1 LARIRIQVQYC
12 YHRRFEKVTTLKPND
27 RLRNERMSRKIPI
40 PRVSSK
46 SSHSKDD
53 LHLSDLEFINPPRPP
68 LLESREDFEFSVA
81 SANRDIE
88 AARMDVQSLMA
99 RAHAYATTIG
109 VATGTPILPSIPPRH
124 RNSIGK
130 LSDSQIPL

>member
-1 LARIRIQVQYC
+1 MIRTQTQLC
-12 YHRRFEKVTTLKPND
+12 YRDRFERFTTLTPHD
-27 RLRNERMSRKIPI
+27 RLCNERMSRKISI

-46 SSHSKDD
+46 PWHSKDD
-53 LHLSDLEFINPPRPP
+53 LHLSDLELTNPPRPP
-68 LLESREDFEFSVA
+68 LLESREDFEYSVA

-109 VATGTPILPSIPPRH
+109 VASGTPLLPSIPPR
-124 RNSIGK
+124 RRSSTGK
-130 LSDSQIPL
+130 LSDSEIPL